1 MKTLLLSHSYKKIG
15 WVLLIP
21 AVIAGIIFVV
31 LDFQLPFEP
40 KINTFGLFGKGFE
53 IGHIK
58 QPSFRFS
65 EIELIPN
72 LISLLILI
80 GGMFVIF
87 SKEKKEDEFIN
98 QIRLHSLQFSVF
110 INYTLLL
117 LCILFIHGLP
127 FLDVM
132 VYNMFT
138 VIFIFIIRF
147 HYLIH
152 NNSIIRNEQ

>member
-1 MKTLLLSHSYKKIG
+1 MKSILIPHSYKKVG
-15 WVLLIP
+15 WILLLP
-21 AVIAGIIFVV
+21 SLIAGLIYVV
-31 LDFQLPFEP
+31 LDFNFPFNP
-40 KINTFGLFGKGFE
+40 KVNTFGLFGKGLI
-53 IGHIK
+53 IGSAK
-58 QPSFRFS
+58 QSAFRIS
-65 EIELIPN
+65 EVELIPN
-72 LISLLILI
+72 MISILLVI
-80 GGMFVIF
+80 GGMLVMF

-117 LCILFIHGLP
+117 ICILFIHGFV

-138 VIFIFIIRF
+138 VIFIYIMRF
-147 HYLIH
+147 HYLLH

>member
-1 MKTLLLSHSYKKIG
+1 MKSLLLPHSYKKIG
-15 WVLLIP
+15 WVLLVP
-21 AVIAGIIFVV
+21 AVLAGLIFVV
-31 LDFQLPFEP
+31 LNFQLPFEP

-53 IGHIK
+53 IGHAK
-58 QPSFRFS
+58 QPAFRVG

-72 LISLLILI
+72 LISIMLLI
-80 GGMFVIF
+80 GGMFVMF
-87 SKEKKEDEFIN
+87 SKEKREDEFIN

-110 INYTLLL
+110 INYSLLL

-138 VIFIFIIRF
+138 VIIIYIIRF
-147 HYLIH
+147 HYLLL
-152 NNSIIRNEQ
+152 NNSIIKNEQ